1 MQTKITETEA
11 RALLCSIE
19 APQLDL
25 KPVADHVLEHYGLAG
40 EWRRLGG
47 EREQNYRLA
56 TDAGEMFVVK
66 IASLDEV
73 PESLIFQAK
82 ALEHIERV
90 DQALQVPRVR
100 RTLGGDLLSS
110 ISAGEGREHLLRVLS
125 FVSGETVMD
134 LLGERGF
141 KLSTDDLLS
150 LGAAHG
156 RLARTLQGFNHRG
169 ALRPMPWDLS
179 NGLLLGD
186 WLRDYIPEEIRQ
198 DVDRALEHF
207 AGSTLAALPRL
218 RSQVIYNDFHESNV
232 LVRAEPLLEVVG
244 VIDFGDMVYG
254 TVAQDLAVAVAS
266 FIHWSPEPVAAA
278 SAIVRGY
285 QRYMPLE
292 AADLAV
298 LKDLVLARLI
308 LQVGLVRYQAA
319 VNGRHDQHL
328 DELQTLY
335 SAAVSRL
342 ANIDGNAF
350 VASMTPSVVPTPI
363 SSPVVGQTATDIRAL
378 MFRRQSVLGE
388 AYTFYNEPLELVR
401 GRGTKLFDASGTEY
415 LDCYNNVANVGHCHP
430 YVVQALAQQA
440 ATLNTNS
447 RYLHSEILRLGE
459 RLTATLPEGLD
470 TWIFVCTGSEA
481 NDLAVRIARS
491 VTGNEGVIITEN
503 SYHGNTSVVAPLSL
517 LEYDIK
523 DKPSWVEAVPP
534 PNVYR
539 GIHRDAKADLGER
552 YSDHVTEAAA
562 RLGASGSGAAALL
575 IDSIFDGNGALV
587 PPRDYMRL
595 AFEKASRSGALCI
608 ADEVQMGFGRS
619 GTHMWGFEAFDVR
632 PDMVTM
638 GKPMGNGHPIAALVT
653 RREIAL
659 EFQRRTGYFNTF
671 GGNTVSTVV
680 ANATLDVL
688 QGENLQ
694 GNAERV
700 GAHLKA
706 SLESLIGTHELVGH
720 IHGRGLF
727 YGVELV
733 VDRTSRA
740 PAKLAARWVRERMKS
755 LGVLVAST
763 GPLGNIIKIRPPLAF
778 STADADRCFEALHT
792 ALTDVPPDLRIAN
805 SA

>member
-1 MQTKITETEA
+1 MQTTITETEA
-11 RALLCSIE
+11 RSLLRSIK

-25 KPVADHVLEHYGLAG
+25 EPVADHVLEHYGLSG
-40 EWRRLGG
+40 EWHQLGG
-47 EREQNYRLA
+47 EREQNYRLVTA
-56 TDAGEMFVVK
+56 AGEKFVVK
-66 IASLDEV
+66 IASLEEDE
-73 PESLIFQAK
+73 ESLIFQAK
-82 ALEHIERV
+82 ALEHIEQV
-90 DQALQVPRVR
+90 DPALQVPRVR
-100 RTLGGDLLSS
+100 RTIAGDLLSS
-110 ISAGEGREHLLRVLS
+110 ISAGEGRKHALRVLS
-125 FVSGETVMD
+125 FVAGETVMD
-134 LLGERGF
+134 LLSQRGF
-141 KLSTDDLLS
+141 NLPTDDLLS
-150 LGAAHG
+150 LGAAQG
-156 RLARTLQGFNHRG
+156 RLARALQGFNHRG
-169 ALRPMPWDLS
+169 ALRPMPWDLA
-179 NGLLLGD
+179 NGLVLGD
-186 WLRDYIPEEIRQ
+186 WLRDYIPEEIGQ

-232 LVRAEPLLEVVG
+232 LVRAEPVLEVVG

-278 SAIVRGY
+278 AAVVRGY

-308 LQVGLVRYQAA
+308 LQVGLVRYQAV
-319 VNGRHDQHL
+319 VNGRIDQQL
-328 DELQTLY
+328 DNLQSLY

-342 ANIDGNAF
+342 AHIDNDAF

-363 SSPVVGQTATDIRAL
+363 PSPVVEQTSSDIRAL
-378 MFRRQSVLGE
+378 ISRRQSVLGE
-388 AYTFYNEPLELVR
+388 TYTFYNEPLELVR

-430 YVVQALAQQA
+430 YVVEALAQQA

-447 RYLHSEILRLGE
+447 RYLHREILRLGE

-491 VTGNEGVIITEN
+491 VTGNEGVIVTEN

-523 DKPSWVEAVPP
+523 DKPSWVEAVPA

-539 GIHRDAKADLGER
+539 GIYRGTQADLGER

-562 RLGASGSGAAALL
+562 RLGASGPGAAALL

-587 PPRDYMRL
+587 PPPDYMRL
-595 AFEKASRSGALCI
+595 AFDKAGRAGALCI

-619 GTHMWGFEAFDVR
+619 GTHMWGFEAFGVR
-632 PDMVTM
+632 PDIVTM

-653 RREIAL
+653 RRDIVL
-659 EFQRRTGYFNTF
+659 EFQRRSGYFNTF

-700 GAHLKA
+700 GAYLKI
-706 SLESLIGTHELVGH
+706 SLDSLIGTHELVGH

-727 YGVELV
+727 LGAELV

-778 STADADRCFEALHT
+778 STADADRCFEALQT
-792 ALTDVPPDLRIAN
+792 ALTEVPPDLRIAN